1 MACDNHDCEAGNG
14 RVVIDLCGGE
24 ADLAID
30 YIDVEVNGTVD
41 FEVRGRIENLDD
53 DVLASLSGHSVTPAE
68 LHFFTQ
74 EDAA

>member
-1 MACDNHDCEAGNG
+1 MVCDNHTPNTGND
-14 RVVIDLCGGE
+14 RVVINLHGGE

-30 YIDVEVNGTVD
+30 YIDVEVNEAIG
-41 FEVRGRIENLDD
+41 FEVQGRIENLDD

>member
-1 MACDNHDCEAGNG
+1 MVCDNHTPNAGND
-14 RVVIDLCGGE
+14 RVVINLRGGE

-30 YIDVEVNGTVD
+30 YIDVEVNEAID